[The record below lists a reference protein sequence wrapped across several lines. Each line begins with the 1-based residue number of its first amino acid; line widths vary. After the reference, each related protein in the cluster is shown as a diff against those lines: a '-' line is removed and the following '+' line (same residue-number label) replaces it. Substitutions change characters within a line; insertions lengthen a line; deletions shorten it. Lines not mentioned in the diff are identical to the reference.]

1 MVHIMNNQT
10 VWSFERMAQEILLET
25 VELDQNF
32 DDLKD
37 QALINAKDQYTN
49 YQEAVEAISQ
59 TGIGE
64 TLELV
69 RWCLIRK
76 ETIIV
81 SEQRVFKNFVLEPV
95 AMANMALQS
104 AIVDYADLVL
114 EDTCRVDGEGCRV
127 TTALTRNTLN
137 KLA

>member
-1 MVHIMNNQT
+1 MNNQT
-10 VWSFERMAQEILLET
+10 VWSFERMAQQILSET
-25 VELDQNF
+25 IELDQDF

-37 QALINAKDQYTN
+37 QALINAQDQYTN
-49 YQEAVEAISQ
+49 YQESVEAINQ

-76 ETIIV
+76 ETIMV
-81 SEQRVFKNFVLEPV
+81 AKQLEPV
-95 AMANMALQS
+95 EMANMALQS

-114 EDTCRVDGEGCRV
+114 HDTCRIGKDGYRV
-127 TTALTRNTLN
+127 TTALTRNTVN
-137 KLA
+137 KLS

>member
-1 MVHIMNNQT
+1 MKNQT

-25 VELDQNF
+25 VELDQDF

-37 QALINAKDQYTN
+37 QALINARDQYTE
-49 YQEAVEAISQ
+49 YKEAVEAINQ
-59 TGIGE
+59 TGIEE

-69 RWCLIRK
+69 RWCLIRN
-76 ETIIV
+76 ETTM
-81 SEQRVFKNFVLEPV
+81 EPDQSNPFD
-95 AMANMALQS
+95 MANMALQS